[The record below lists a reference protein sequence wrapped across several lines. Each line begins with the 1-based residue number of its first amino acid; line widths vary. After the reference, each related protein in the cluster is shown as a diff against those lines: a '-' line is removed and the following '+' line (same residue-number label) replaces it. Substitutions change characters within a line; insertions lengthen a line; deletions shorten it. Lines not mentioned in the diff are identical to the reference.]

1 MNFWV
6 LEIFR
11 DFPRPPR
18 PRKIEKNRKNP
29 EIHENPVLVTG
40 VLRLGVFFIPDSN
53 EEYKNQI
60 SMVVLSLL
68 FLSGVGGVVP
78 TYFEKQ

>member
-18 PRKIEKNRKNP
+18 PRKIEKNRENP

-40 VLRLGVFFIPDSN
+40 VLRFGGVFYPDVYAATGVRTLHTN
-53 EEYKNQI
+53 L
-60 SMVVLSLL
+60 VLTLL
-68 FLSGVGGVVP
+68 LDVFMNLVW
-78 TYFEKQ
+78 